1 MSDFMTR
8 FNGLR
13 DARDFAGIIDAIP
26 YARMM
31 GVGVSLSAEGEGE
44 GDLLF
49 SLPFSAHNV
58 GNTTLPALHG
68 GLIGGFLEN
77 AALIH
82 LMWNRE
88 SLETPKIV
96 DFSLDYLRPGRPQTL
111 FARCEITKQGKR
123 VAHVL
128 IEAWQERPDK
138 PVAVARAHF
147 LLTTHTAN

>member
-1 MSDFMTR
+1 MSDFIRR
-8 FNGLR
+8 FNTLR
-13 DARDFAGIIDAIP
+13 DSKSYREIIDAIP

-31 GVGVSLSAEGEGE
+31 GVEFCQDEQ

-49 SLPFSAHNV
+49 SLPFAERNV
-58 GNTTLPALHG
+58 GNPTLPALHG

-82 LMWNRE
+82 LMWNRD

-96 DFSLDYLRPGRPQTL
+96 DFSLDYLRPGRAQTL
-111 FARCEITKQGKR
+111 HARCVITKQGKR

-128 IEAWQERPDK
+128 IEAWQDNKDK

-147 LLTTHTAN
+147 LLATLSAN

>member
-1 MSDFMTR
+1 MSAFMER
-8 FNGLR
+8 LLELR
-13 DARDFAGIIDAIP
+13 DQKRYRDIIDAIP
-26 YARMM
+26 YARLM
-31 GVGVSLSAEGEGE
+31 GVEFAEDETGG
-44 GDLLF
+44 LLF
-49 SLPFSAHNV
+49 SLPFDAKNV
-58 GNTTLPALHG
+58 GNTVLPALHG

-96 DFSLDYLRPGRPQTL
+96 DFSLDYLRSGRARTL
-111 FARCEITKQGKR
+111 YARCTITKQGKR

-128 IEAWQERPDK
+128 IEAWQDEPSR

-147 LLTTHTAN
+147 LLQTAA

>member
-1 MSDFMTR
+1 MSDFIQK
-8 FNGLR
+8 FNALR
-13 DARDFAGIIDAIP
+13 DEKNYCEIIDSIP

-31 GVGVSLSAEGEGE
+31 GVEFHQDDDGV
-44 GDLLF
+44 LLF
-49 SLPFSAHNV
+49 SLPFAERNV
-58 GNTTLPALHG
+58 GNTRLPALHG

-77 AALIH
+77 AAVIH

-88 SLETPKIV
+88 SVETPKIV

-111 FARCEITKQGKR
+111 FARCEITRQGKR

-128 IEAWQERPDK
+128 IEAWQDNQEK

-147 LLTTHTAN
+147 LLATMTTN

>member
-1 MSDFMTR
+1 MSDFTER
-8 FNGLR
+8 FNRLR
-13 DARDFAGIIDAIP
+13 DEKNYRAIIDAIP
-26 YARMM
+26 YARLM
-31 GVGVSLSAEGEGE
+31 GVEFGEEGEE
-44 GDLLF
+44 GALLF
-49 SLPFSAHNV
+49 TLPFAERNV

-68 GLIGGFLEN
+68 GLIGGFMEN

-88 SLETPKIV
+88 SLEIPKIV

-128 IEAWQERPDK
+128 IEAWQDSPEK

-147 LLTTHTAN
+147 LLATNTN